1 MGSWEEKKHA
11 PLSVIQSQSE
21 SQSESQTAESSEQFE
36 IELKRDLNVLG
47 LFRPNNLQHVMLPD
61 LPLRSNNLTEPE
73 GHFLFHAVFECI
85 NG

>member
-11 PLSVIQSQSE
+11 PLSVTQ

-36 IELKRDLNVLG
+36 IELKWDLNVLR

-61 LPLRSNNLTEPE
+61 RTVRLNLKVTSSFML
-73 GHFLFHAVFECI
+73 FLNALMV
-85 NG
+85 NGKSTYNS

>member
-1 MGSWEEKKHA
+1 MMGSWEEKKHA

-21 SQSESQTAESSEQFE
+21 SQTAESSEQFE
-36 IELKRDLNVLG
+36 IELKWDLNVLG

-61 LPLRSNNLTEPE
+61 FPLRSNSSTEPE

-85 NG
+85 NV

>member
-1 MGSWEEKKHA
+1 MMGSWEEKKHA
-11 PLSVIQSQSE
+11 PLSVIQ

-47 LFRPNNLQHVMLPD
+47 LFRPNNLQHIMLPD
-61 LPLRSNNLTEPE
+61 LPLRSNNSTEPE